1 MWSRPMIPGSV
12 TGVPVKYSESF
23 IGTCGRPE
31 TKDPSPSPCGGEV
44 FTPAVKGESPLIP
57 AAAFRKTAF
66 TPSPE
71 SPSQAGTDS
80 PGTPEQS
87 FRCTEAAAGAVSNSA
102 LACIAVQSLPA
113 PSPEAGKGAADSETL
128 KQRESQWSA
137 KQKEIDRLADGL
149 GMGLDDG
156 IKNAVIALQVNGFET
171 RQSCEGH
178 IDWGCGAPWIDI
190 EDPDAPGPL
199 FGQKG
204 NSIFIMNRF
213 NGHEE
218 AFRRVASENGITVEE
233 LMDRK
238 NFDRY
243 SGLRREAET
252 SVFGNA
258 ETAEFSAWRQR
269 NRELRKDMDA
279 LLEEYYTA
287 KNVPE
292 SQRIQFLKCGD
303 DSFRIYTGTEKD
315 LFRDRKSMSD
325 SDKQALGERLAEY
338 RKAMAEFTSFMK
350 ERFMAAGPAVT
361 GH

>member
-1 MWSRPMIPGSV
+1 MISGSV

-23 IGTCGRPE
+23 AGHCGRPGAKGDSSVPA
-31 TKDPSPSPCGGEV
+31 TGEV
-44 FTPAVKGESPLIP
+44 FTCAVKEESPLITPGAFKKIGTAP
-57 AAAFRKTAF
+57 ALHPESSSQAN
-66 TPSPE
+66 TPSP
-71 SPSQAGTDS
+71 ATA
-80 PGTPEQS
+80 EQS
-87 FRCTEAAAGAVSNSA
+87 LMCTEAAAGAMSNSS
-102 LACIAVQSLPA
+102 LACIAVQSLPTPDPA
-113 PSPEAGKGAADSETL
+113 AGAGSADPETL

-156 IKNAVIALQVNGFET
+156 IKDAVIALQVNGFNT

-178 IDWGCGAPWIDI
+178 IDWGCGAPWVDI
-190 EDPDAPGPL
+190 EAPGGPEPL

-213 NGHEE
+213 NGQEE

-238 NFDRY
+238 NIDRY
-243 SGLRREAET
+243 SGLRREAEK
-252 SVFGNA
+252 SVFGNG
-258 ETAEFSAWRQR
+258 ETAEFSAWRGR
-269 NRELRKDMDA
+269 NSDLRRDMEA

-292 SQRIQFLKCGD
+292 SQKIQFLKCGD

-315 LFRDRKSMSD
+315 LFRERKSMND
-325 SDKQALGERLAEY
+325 SDKQALGERLVEY
-338 RKAMAEFTSFMK
+338 RQAMDGFTKFMK